1 MFVHLHTH
9 SCFSFCRGA
18 SRLEDIVSVAKALD
32 MPAIALTD
40 TNGLYGLVWFLQTA
54 EDAGVRPIIGVEIRT
69 AEGRAVLLA
78 KNLSGYRSVCR
89 AVTSRHMNPSFR
101 LREQLLEDRE
111 GCIILSSDRELLH
124 TLASQNGTTD
134 LGVEVATGPD
144 RFTLVEW
151 ARRSGL
157 PPVATNDVHFAYPD
171 DFEVH
176 RLLRAIDLNTTRDR
190 ISPDELC
197 SPDAWMKS
205 EREMRAA
212 FPDCPQAIDNTLR
225 VADRCQ
231 LNLSLGTAVFPG
243 FETPTGED
251 VFSYLETMCYKGAE
265 RRYGELSEALVAR
278 LDYELGIIRDKGF
291 AEYFLVVEDIVRQ
304 SPRTCGR
311 GSAAASL
318 VSYCLGITHVDP
330 VRHNLFFERFL
341 NRGRTDPP
349 DIDVD
354 FAWDERDGVLQY
366 VFDKYGTSRSAM
378 IANHVAF
385 RARAAVREI
394 AKVYGLPESEIA
406 TVADRLARTWRFEK
420 AAGAVDEHPIFKNLS
435 LREPWPEILE
445 LSQKI
450 EGLPRHLSVHCGG
463 VVVVP
468 DALTDYVASEP
479 APKGVNIIH
488 WEKDQAED
496 FGLVKMDLL
505 GNRSLA
511 VIRDAL
517 AAVERNYG
525 VVIDYA
531 HWNPIDDPKTC
542 SLMARGDTMGVF
554 YVESPAMRQLQ
565 KKTEKGDYEHLVIHS
580 SIIRPAANNFIREYV
595 RRLRGEPYDSLHPI
609 LDAVLAETYGIMV
622 YQEDVARVAIAM
634 AGFDAADADLLRKI
648 LTKKRVGRKL
658 DDFRVQFHK
667 GAAERGVE
675 RATVEKVWDMI
686 LSFSGYSFCKPHS
699 ASYALVSYKSCYL
712 RAHYPAELM
721 AAVLSNQG
729 GYYTVFAYVSEA
741 RRMGLEV
748 LPPDINASDKAY
760 RGVHR
765 KIRLGLMQIKGLGE
779 IARETVIDERERGGP
794 FRSFDAFL
802 RRVDIDPSHVRLL
815 IRAGAF
821 DSIAAGASRPQLL
834 WRLAEWKHGRSR
846 SRLGSLPLFR
856 EEVTEPPEALEYD
869 ERTVLLHE
877 VETLGFLLSRHPL
890 VLYRERFK
898 GLRIVSG
905 NEMDRHVGGEVQ
917 MIGWWVTGKMILTKN
932 EEPMEFVSF
941 EDTTA
946 IYEATFFPRTYARF
960 CHMLSRQR
968 PYLLRGRV
976 EEDFGAVQLVV
987 DDVRLL

>member
-1 MFVHLHTH
+1 
-9 SCFSFCRGA
+9 
-18 SRLEDIVSVAKALD
+18 
-32 MPAIALTD
+32 MP
-40 TNGLYGLVWFLQTA
+40 
-54 EDAGVRPIIGVEIRT
+54 
-69 AEGRAVLLA
+69 
-78 KNLSGYRSVCR
+78 
-89 AVTSRHMNPSFR
+89 
-101 LREQLLEDRE
+101 
-111 GCIILSSDRELLH
+111 
-124 TLASQNGTTD
+124 
-134 LGVEVATGPD
+134 
-144 RFTLVEW
+144 
-151 ARRSGL
+151 
-157 PPVATNDVHFAYPD
+157 
-171 DFEVH
+171 
-176 RLLRAIDLNTTRDR
+176 
-190 ISPDELC
+190 
-197 SPDAWMKS
+197 
-205 EREMRAA
+205 
-212 FPDCPQAIDNTLR
+212 
-225 VADRCQ
+225 
-231 LNLSLGTAVFPG
+231 VFPG
-243 FETPTGED
+243 FAAPTGED
-251 VFSYLETMCYKGAE
+251 SFSYLEGMCYDGAE
-265 RRYGELSEALVAR
+265 RRYGELSDAMLSR

-330 VRHNLFFERFL
+330 VRYNLFFERFL

-406 TVADRLARTWRFEK
+406 AVTERLARTWRFEN
-420 AAGAVDEHPIFKNLS
+420 AAEAVDEHPMFRNLS
-435 LREPWPEILE
+435 LQEPWPEILA

-468 DALTDYVASEP
+468 DALTDYVPYEV
-479 APKGVNIIH
+479 APKGVHIIH

-511 VIRDAL
+511 VIRDAI

-525 VVIDYA
+525 VVIEYDR
-531 HWNPIDDPKTC
+531 WNPIDDPMTQA
-542 SLMARGDTMGVF
+542 LMARGDTMGVF

-565 KKTEKGDYEHLVIHS
+565 RKTEKGDYEHLVIHS
-580 SIIRPAANNFIREYV
+580 SIIRPAANNFVREYV
-595 RRLRGEPYDSLHPI
+595 RRLRGGAYESLHPI
-609 LDAVLAETYGIMV
+609 LDEVLTETYGIMV

-658 DDFRVQFHK
+658 DDFRSQFYR
-667 GAAERGVE
+667 GAAERSVD
-675 RATVEKVWDMI
+675 RDTVDKVWDMI
-686 LSFSGYSFCKPHS
+686 LSFSGYSFCKAHS
-699 ASYALVSYKSCYL
+699 ASYALVSYKSCFL

-729 GYYTVFAYVSEA
+729 GYYAVFAYVSEA

-748 LPPDINASDKAY
+748 LPPDINASEKVY
-760 RGVHR
+760 RGVR
-765 KIRLGLMQIKGLGE
+765 RQIRIGLMQIRGLAE
-779 IARETVIDERERGGP
+779 EAREAVIEERERGGP
-794 FRSFDAFL
+794 FRRFDAFL
-802 RRVDIDPSHVRLL
+802 RRVDIDPAHVRLL
-815 IRAGAF
+815 IRSGAF
-821 DSIAAGASRPQLL
+821 GSIAEGASRPQLL

-846 SRLGSLPLFR
+846 SRVGNLPLFR
-856 EEVTEPPEALEYD
+856 EETEQAPEALPYD

-890 VLYRERFK
+890 ALYRKRLK
-898 GLRIVSG
+898 GLRVVSG
-905 NEMDRHVGGEVQ
+905 SEMARHVGRQVQ
-917 MIGWWVTGKMILTKN
+917 MIGWWVTGKMTVTKN

-960 CHMLSRQR
+960 CHMLNRQR
-968 PYLLRGRV
+968 PYLLRGKV

>member
-1 MFVHLHTH
+1 MKT
-9 SCFSFCRGA
+9 A
-18 SRLEDIVSVAKALD
+18 SA
-32 MPAIALTD
+32 
-40 TNGLYGLVWFLQTA
+40 
-54 EDAGVRPIIGVEIRT
+54 
-69 AEGRAVLLA
+69 
-78 KNLSGYRSVCR
+78 
-89 AVTSRHMNPSFR
+89 
-101 LREQLLEDRE
+101 
-111 GCIILSSDRELLH
+111 
-124 TLASQNGTTD
+124 
-134 LGVEVATGPD
+134 
-144 RFTLVEW
+144 
-151 ARRSGL
+151 
-157 PPVATNDVHFAYPD
+157 
-171 DFEVH
+171 
-176 RLLRAIDLNTTRDR
+176 
-190 ISPDELC
+190 
-197 SPDAWMKS
+197 
-205 EREMRAA
+205 
-212 FPDCPQAIDNTLR
+212 
-225 VADRCQ
+225 
-231 LNLSLGTAVFPG
+231 
-243 FETPTGED
+243 
-251 VFSYLETMCYKGAE
+251 YLEGMCYDGAE
-265 RRYGELSEALVAR
+265 RRYGELSDALLSR

-330 VRHNLFFERFL
+330 VRYDLFFERFL

-354 FAWDERDGVLQY
+354 FPWDERDDVLQY

-406 TVADRLARTWRFEK
+406 TVTGRLARVWRFEN
-420 AAGAVDEHPIFKNLS
+420 AAGAVGEHPVFGNLA
-435 LREPWPEILE
+435 LQEPWPEILA

-468 DALTDYVASEP
+468 DALTDYVPSEP
-479 APKGVNIIH
+479 APKGVPIIH

-511 VIRDAL
+511 VIRDAV

-525 VVIDYA
+525 VVIEYDR
-531 HWNPIDDPKTC
+531 WNPIDDPKTQA
-542 SLMARGDTMGVF
+542 LMARGDTMGVF

-595 RRLRGEPYDSLHPI
+595 RRLRGEPYESLHPI
-609 LDAVLAETYGIMV
+609 LDEVLAETYGIMV
-622 YQEDVARVAIAM
+622 YQEDVARVVIAM
-634 AGFDAADADLLRKI
+634 AGFDAADADLLRKV

-658 DDFRVQFHK
+658 DDFRNQFYQ
-667 GAAERGVE
+667 GATERDVD
-675 RATVEKVWDMI
+675 RDTVDKVWDMI

-729 GYYTVFAYVSEA
+729 GYYAAFAYVSEA

-748 LPPDINASDKAY
+748 LPPDINASEKAY
-760 RGVHR
+760 RGAR
-765 KIRLGLMQIKGLGE
+765 RQIRIGFMQIKGLGE
-779 IARETVIDERERGGP
+779 EAREAVIEERERGGP
-794 FRSFDAFL
+794 FRRFDAFL
-802 RRVDIDPSHVRLL
+802 RRADIDPSHVRLL

-821 DSIAAGASRPQLL
+821 DSIAEGVSRPQLL

-846 SRLGSLPLFR
+846 SRVGNLPLFR
-856 EEVTEPPEALEYD
+856 EETTQPPEALPYD

-890 VLYRERFK
+890 SLYRERLR
-898 GLRIVSG
+898 GLRVVSG
-905 NEMDRHVGGEVQ
+905 SEMARHVGREVH
-917 MIGWWVTGKMILTKN
+917 MIGWWVTGKMVLTKN

-968 PYLLRGRV
+968 PYLLRGKV

-987 DDVRLL
+987 NDVRLL

>member
-1 MFVHLHTH
+1 
-9 SCFSFCRGA
+9 
-18 SRLEDIVSVAKALD
+18 
-32 MPAIALTD
+32 MPALAVTD
-40 TNGLYGLVWFLQTA
+40 TNGLYGLVWFLQMA
-54 EDAGVRPIIGVEIRT
+54 EQVGIRPIVGVEIQT
-69 AEGRAVLLA
+69 DDGRAVLLA

-89 AVTSRHMNPSFR
+89 AATSRHTNPSFS

-111 GCIILSSDRELLH
+111 GCVVLSSDTELLH
-124 TLASQNGTTD
+124 TLASQNGSSD
-134 LGVEVATGPD
+134 LGVEAVPGPD
-144 RFTLVEW
+144 RYELLQW

-157 PPVATNDVHFAYPD
+157 PPVATNDVHFVHPE
-171 DFEVH
+171 DFKVH
-176 RLLRAIDLNTTRDR
+176 RLLRAIDLNTSLDR
-190 ISPDELC
+190 VPREELC
-197 SPDAWMKS
+197 GPEAWLKS
-205 EREMRAA
+205 EREMRAL
-212 FPDCPQAIDNTLR
+212 FPDCPQAIENTLR
-225 VADRCQ
+225 VAERCQ
-231 LNLSLGTAVFPG
+231 LNLSLGMPVFPG

-251 VFSYLETMCYKGAE
+251 SFSYLERLCHEGAE
-265 RRYGELSEALVAR
+265 RRYGELSEALLAR

-330 VRHNLFFERFL
+330 VRYDLFFERFL

-354 FAWDERDGVLQY
+354 FAWDERDDVLQY
-366 VFDKYGTSRSAM
+366 VFNKYGTSRSAM

-406 TVADRLARTWRFEK
+406 TVTERLARVWRFEN
-420 AAGAVDEHPIFKNLS
+420 ASGAVDEHPVFRDLS
-435 LREPWPEILE
+435 LREPWPEILA

-517 AAVERNYG
+517 AAVEKNYG
-525 VVIDYA
+525 VVIEYDR
-531 HWNPIDDPKTC
+531 WNPIDDPKTQA
-542 SLMARGDTMGVF
+542 LMARGDTMGVF

-595 RRLRGEPYDSLHPI
+595 RRLRGESYEVLHPI
-609 LDAVLAETYGIMV
+609 LDEVLAETYGIMV
-622 YQEDVARVAIAM
+622 YQEDVARVVIAM
-634 AGFDAADADLLRKI
+634 AGFDAAGADLLRKT
-648 LTKKRVGRKL
+648 LTKKRAGRKL
-658 DDFRVQFHK
+658 DDFRIQFYR
-667 GAAERGVE
+667 GAAERGIE
-675 RATVEKVWDMI
+675 RDTVGKVWDMI

-729 GYYTVFAYVSEA
+729 GYYAVFAYVSEA
-741 RRMGLEV
+741 KRMGLEV
-748 LPPDINASDKAY
+748 LPPDINASEKAY
-760 RGVHR
+760 RGVR
-765 KIRLGLMQIKGLGE
+765 RRLRVGFMQIKGLGE
-779 IARETVIDERERGGP
+779 EAREAVVEERDKGGP
-794 FRSFDAFL
+794 FRGFDTFL

-821 DSIAAGASRPQLL
+821 DSIAEGASRPQLL

-846 SRLGSLPLFR
+846 SRVGNLPLFR
-856 EEVTEPPEALEYD
+856 EETAEPPEAPPYD

-890 VLYRERFK
+890 ALYRERLNR
-898 GLRIVSG
+898 LRVVSG
-905 NEMDRHVGGEVQ
+905 NEMARHVGREVH
-917 MIGWWVTGKMILTKN
+917 MIGWWVTGKMTVTKN

-941 EDTTA
+941 EDTNA

-960 CHMLSRQR
+960 CHMLNRQR
-968 PYLLRGRV
+968 PYLLRGKV